1 MRRRPAAS
9 DGWRDLALVAL
20 TVLGGA
26 APAWAEEG
34 KGGMD
39 FGDVGQAIAAM
50 LIFLILLAVL
60 GKWAWKPIA
69 TQLRLREQEIADAMA
84 RSQKRE
90 NESQELLAQYKARLD
105 RADADAQEVL
115 ARTRKEAAEVRQ
127 SILTTAH
134 DESRKFAEQARQEI
148 EQAKQSAMNELYDV
162 TASLATEMAGK
173 IIHKNLTPEDQGA
186 LLQESLEDIRRRAS
200 GKA

>member
-9 DGWRDLALVAL
+9 YGWRDLALAAL

-26 APAWAEEG
+26 GPAWAEEG

-50 LIFLILLAVL
+50 LIFLILLVVL

-69 TQLRLREQEIADAMA
+69 TQLRLREQEIADTMA

-90 NESQELLAQYKARLD
+90 QESQELLAQYKARLD

-115 ARTRKEAAEVRQ
+115 ARTRKEAAEARQ

-134 DESRKFAEQARQEI
+134 DESHKFAEQARQEI

-162 TASLATEMAGK
+162 TANLATEMAGR
-173 IIHKNLTPEDQGA
+173 IIRKNLSPEDQGE